1 MLTIDARLELFKK
14 QFPKEKITSV
24 QERQG
29 TDHYVLEINHTW
41 MCKSSKTQ
49 EGVALLEREAQ
60 LLTMLQ
66 GKISATA
73 IPVPLHYQENFLIYK
88 KIPGS
93 PLISYAFYR
102 LGNKQR
108 SKLILE
114 VAQFLSQ
121 LHTALSPEEI
131 ASLKLAKTDWPW
143 SVEKL
148 QAHRHHLENN
158 KDMLEVFDSIM
169 KMYEDDIS
177 QPCDQTLIHNDLAIR
192 NIIVD
197 PLTGQLRGIID
208 FADAAFD
215 DVAFDLRMRRDNPI
229 EFVRAVSLVYAM
241 INKTEQSAQKLYG
254 YYFATEFSRY
264 FEQMEAGKTADAQK
278 TFNEIVKSIRDFLK
292 SHDDCQDE
300 TCAHGTSED
309 ESAA

>member
-14 QFPKEKITSV
+14 QFPKEKIISV

-29 TDHYVLEINHTW
+29 DDHLVLEINHTW
-41 MCKSSKTQ
+41 MCKSSKTK
-49 EGVALLEREAQ
+49 EGVVLLEREAR

-73 IPVPLHYQENFLIYK
+73 IAVPLHYQENFLIYK

-102 LGNKQR
+102 FGNKQR

-121 LHTALSPEEI
+121 LHTALSSEEI
-131 ASLKLAKTDWPW
+131 ASLKLTKTNWPW

-169 KMYEDDIS
+169 KMYEDDLVE
-177 QPCDQTLIHNDLAIR
+177 PCEQKLIHNDMNIK

-197 PLTGQLRGIID
+197 SLTGQLRGIID
-208 FADAAFD
+208 FTDVAFD

-241 INKTEQSAQKLYG
+241 INKTEQNPQKLYG

-264 FEQMEAGKTADAQK
+264 FEQIELGKTEEAQK

-292 SHDDCQDE
+292 SHDGCQDE
-300 TCAHGTSED
+300 TCAHGTTE
-309 ESAA
+309 EVAA